1 MRQKEGRRIKSCHP
15 MDAISPFI
23 MPRRSGASN
32 MFNYHV
38 DITNCEQLIK
48 DKKSEGYKNI
58 GMIHLFM
65 AAYIRVVAALPGVN
79 RFIRGQRLYARNNI
93 EICMVIKKDLS
104 LNSQE
109 TVIKIF
115 PKVTDTIDDI
125 YKLLDEAIEANKI
138 EDDSNSMDKTAR
150 ILTHLPR
157 FLMRFFMAIIS
168 FLDYFGILPRFLTKL
183 SPFHGS
189 IFMTNLG
196 SLGIPPVYH
205 HLYDFGNL
213 PVFLA
218 MGAKRTEYQL
228 NKDGELEKKRYIDFT
243 VVCDERICDGHYYA
257 TAFKK
262 FKKLLEK
269 PERLNLPPDEVINDI
284 D

>member
-1 MRQKEGRRIKSCHP
+1 MGFKEGRRIKSGHP

-23 MPRRSGASN
+23 MPTRSGASN
-32 MFNYHV
+32 MFIYSV
-38 DITNCEQLIK
+38 DITKCEQLIK
-48 DKKSEGYKNI
+48 DKKAEGLKNI

-65 AAYIRVVAALPGVN
+65 AAYTRVVATLPGVN

-93 EICMVIKKDLS
+93 EICMVIKKELS
-104 LNSQE
+104 LNAPE
-109 TVIKIF
+109 TVVKIF
-115 PKVTDTIDDI
+115 PSPSDTLDSIYKQLDDTIAENSGEGDT
-125 YKLLDEAIEANKI
+125 
-138 EDDSNSMDKTAR
+138 NSMDTVAR
-150 ILTHLPR
+150 ILTKLPR
-157 FLMRFFMAIIS
+157 IFLRSSIGIIN
-168 FLDYFGILPRFLTKL
+168 FLDYFGLLPRFITNL

-218 MGAKRTEYQL
+218 MGAKRTEYVL
-228 NKDGELEKKRYIDFT
+228 NKDGEAEKHRLIDFT

-262 FKKLLEK
+262 FKRILEH
-269 PERLNLPPDEVINDI
+269 PEQLNEAPAEIVDDI
-284 D
+284 K

>member
-1 MRQKEGRRIKSCHP
+1 MGFKEGRRIKSIHP

-23 MPRRSGASN
+23 MSTRSGASN
-32 MFNYHV
+32 QFNYYV
-38 DITNCEQLIK
+38 DITKCEELIK
-48 DKKSEGYKNI
+48 RKKAEGMKNI

-65 AAYIRVVAALPGVN
+65 AAYTRVVATLPGVN

-93 EICMVIKKDLS
+93 EICMVIKKELS
-104 LNSQE
+104 LNAPE
-109 TVIKIF
+109 TIVKIY
-115 PKVTDTIDDI
+115 PTPTDTIDDV
-125 YKLLDEAIEANKI
+125 YKKPDDGIQANLAEGDTNNMDTFARAITK
-138 EDDSNSMDKTAR
+138 
-150 ILTHLPR
+150 LPR
-157 FLMRFFMAIIS
+157 DFLRSAIGFIN
-168 FLDYFGILPRFLTKL
+168 FLDYYGLLPRYITEL

-218 MGAKRTEYQL
+218 MGAKRTEYVL
-228 NKDGELEKKRYIDFT
+228 DKEGNVEKHKLIDFT

-262 FKKLLEK
+262 FKRLLEN
-269 PERLNLPPDEVINDI
+269 PEQLTLPPETVVEDI
-284 D
+284 E